1 MGKILKLW
9 VSGVMLAAA
18 VLTGLAVI
26 SGDVAAAG
34 KKTAHAVGTNSADI
48 TAAKT
53 SGKSGSAETS
63 GKSGGAETSG
73 KSGSAETEALGVD
86 EGEVSGSEN
95 EAAFDYKTVS
105 GQLEEIEK
113 SIRKKQFTRQSLDDA
128 AAFLTQQEIVI
139 EFAAKGIEKNSKYVQ
154 DALNALGP
162 EPAEGENEDPAIAE
176 MRSKYTAVM
185 NNYKNRLIEANLL
198 KTEMARL
205 NSIISEARSRII
217 IGNLVAEQNV
227 LIAPHNF
234 FTAIGDAAVFFW
246 EIAISP
252 VEWYRGLS
260 AEERENVYHGGWYV
274 LLILGLALSF
284 GLFLRRYIINKWGY
298 GHTEDYPRYGQKI
311 VVAVITAIAYGVIPS
326 LLIGGCLLWQL
337 TNETLTQS
345 KFGVVLANVL
355 YYSLYVTLIRALA
368 RVTLAPWNGRWRLFN
383 ISDERAERVF
393 AATTL
398 SLILLGAV
406 GCIRQI
412 AAYFEASEAL
422 TLLLEVAGD
431 AIKAF
436 VIILM
441 TSRILGRIRNRGA
454 GDEENEEESRGDG
467 AGGNGGS
474 ATGNSGSATG
484 SSSTTTGNSGSATGN
499 GGSATGTAGEGT
511 VGTGT
516 IKGAVGSAAG
526 GSATGSSSSATGN
539 SGSATGS
546 GSSITGMAA
555 AAVNGTAVASEKI
568 VTSAPTAGSAAAL
581 LADDEPENMSLSS
594 KIIVF
599 TTIFAVLTFGISLF
613 GYPELATFIFNR
625 FIASVLFIG
634 AFVIVRRFISDLL
647 RRSIVFW
654 IKTFKLRKQ
663 LLSKADFLMTLLVTP
678 LLVLFLIYSLL
689 TLWGMPGAFMLQ
701 AVKKL
706 VFGFKVGG
714 INISLI
720 SIVTGLLVFLISL
733 TLVKMMKNRLSNNL
747 LNRINMDEGIKH
759 SLISGFSFTGFIIS
773 AILAIVA
780 MGVDLSNL
788 AVIAG
793 ALSVGIGFGLQDV
806 IKNLVSGIILL
817 FERPFK
823 VGDWV
828 LIGGEEGKI
837 KQINIRSTEV
847 ETFNKASVIIPNA
860 TLISSS
866 LTNLTHGNNW
876 QRQTIAVGVSYDS
889 DAEQVTK
896 LLLECA
902 RSCKKVMKV
911 PAPYVLFKNFGE
923 SSLDFELRI
932 YVSDIWS
939 GWSAGSDVRYEIL
952 RRFREANINIAYP
965 QIVVHQGSEDTSVK
979 GWQTNV

>member
-1 MGKILKLW
+1 MGKILRLW

-48 TAAKT
+48 TATKT

-234 FTAIGDAAVFFW
+234 FTAIGNAAVFFW

-467 AGGNGGS
+467 AGGNSGS

-511 VGTGT
+511 VGIGT
-516 IKGAVGSAAG
+516 TKGAVGSAAG
-526 GSATGSSSSATGN
+526 GSATGSSSTTTGN
-539 SGSATGS
+539 SGST
-546 GSSITGMAA
+546 TGMAA
-555 AAVNGTAVASEKI
+555 AAASSAAVASEKI

>member
-1 MGKILKLW
+1 MGKILRLW

-63 GKSGGAETSG
+63 GKSGG
-73 KSGSAETEALGVD
+73 AETEALGVD

>member
-1 MGKILKLW
+1 MGKILRLW

-48 TAAKT
+48 TATKT

-474 ATGNSGSATG
+474 ATG
-484 SSSTTTGNSGSATGN
+484 SSSTTTGNSGSATGSGN
-499 GGSATGTAGEGT
+499 STTGTAGEGT

-516 IKGAVGSAAG
+516 TKGAVGSAAG